1 MASLCSFPTFSFS
14 FALPSLVLSLPSFDL
29 GFTLAI
35 PLPIACPLD

>member
-1 MASLCSFPTFSFS
+1 MRSLCSFPTFSFS
-14 FALPSLVLSLPSFDL
+14 FSLPKLVVSLPTFDI

>member
-14 FALPSLVLSLPSFDL
+14 FSIPKPIISLPSFDL

-35 PLPIACPLD
+35 PLPISCPLD